1 MCLFKGFF
9 KRSILRKEKY
19 RCYFG
24 DKCVINSDN
33 RNRCKSCR
41 FQKCLKEGM
50 SVEGLYILC
59 LLNETEIL

>member
-1 MCLFKGFF
+1 MIRGNFQGFF

-24 DKCVINSDN
+24 DRCVINADN

-41 FQKCLKEGM
+41 FHKCLKEGM
-50 SVEGLYILC
+50 SVEGRLS
-59 LLNETEIL
+59 